1 MPQLQA
7 NRELTRAAIDNIEH
21 HPGVYLRH
29 LISNGERLF
38 LGIPLSF
45 QHNTAQNL
53 AFYGV
58 PDVVL
63 LALAL
68 AGVVVLR
75 RRRERLPG
83 RLVPIVA
90 FAAVSLAWHL
100 PVAAYPRMATL
111 SIPAFLI
118 LAALGFDRWIPSR
131 PGRAGIR
138 GGAPAPARRA

>member
-1 MPQLQA
+1 MA
-7 NRELTRAAIDNIEH
+7 SASSS
-21 HPGVYLRH
+21 G
-29 LISNGERLF
+29 SLF
-38 LGIPLSF
+38 SF

-111 SIPAFLI
+111 SILPFLI
-118 LAALGFDRWIPSR
+118 LGALGFDRWLYSSAA
-131 PGRAGIR
+131 PG
-138 GGAPAPARRA
+138 PA